1 METTYGEYIMVTDW
15 EEIDKDD
22 SYLTEEWEENGGKEN
37 VENAR
42 RLQQEGNLF
51 EAYIVPAVHYAIY
64 RQMDAGH
71 IFIDGDDN
79 EILSCESEVIGNQHK
94 HREEYSY

>member
-1 METTYGEYIMVTDW
+1 MNATENTMIMVTDW
-15 EEIDKDD
+15 EKVDKDD
-22 SYLTEEWEENGGKEN
+22 FYLTEEWEENGGKEN

-51 EAYIVPAVHYAIY
+51 EAYIVPAVSYAIY
-64 RQMDAGH
+64 QQMDAGH
-71 IFIDGDDN
+71 IFIDEDGN
-79 EILSCESEVIGNQHK
+79 EILSCESAIINNSHK